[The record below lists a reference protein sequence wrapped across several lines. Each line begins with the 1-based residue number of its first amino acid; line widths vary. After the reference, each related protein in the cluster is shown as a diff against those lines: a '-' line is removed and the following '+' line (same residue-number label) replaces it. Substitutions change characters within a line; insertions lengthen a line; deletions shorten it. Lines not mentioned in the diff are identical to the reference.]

1 MASSFIHITFTA
13 DLPIGAQLG
22 FDITNDGGTFG
33 TPTSVAAV
41 FNWVLLRSSN
51 NQVTKGSPTAI
62 LGERSAMNFV
72 SAFNL
77 DISGYVVS
85 RVQNVVTIEA
95 QNLYGSITTFNVGG
109 VNAGYTNH
117 ASLSISTANFTP
129 SEFTMTHRLS
139 GADCSNITL
148 EVTTNTLAA
157 KILSPIIELN
167 NASNPCQIPLIRGQ
181 TILLKLEN
189 EFGFQIEETIRM
201 PDYLVREKFIIKSF
215 LQPDGFI
222 TMVIINQHF
231 GLDILYNINSTL
243 TSNNIFVG
251 LEVGV
256 SYKLDITD
264 QFGCAL
270 KIKVAFT
277 EIGLL
282 QGEDQTP
289 YFYIS
294 KSNALRFALQGQSQ
308 KTDESTLS
316 HEAAVDLPYQ
326 EVQQFYAS
334 DIITTQFKSNFS
346 NHYATWVAD
355 NGTQT
360 PLVIEKK
367 TNNIGVFE
375 KRDANVFSY
384 DTANGKTAI
393 YFTSGNIYDVNDN
406 FVNSYYLNGGL
417 PEWAKVGALIQY
429 EQAYFMIEEIV
440 FDNDKNAYL
449 AIFSYMYP
457 GTGISIRPITC
468 IYNREEFDVFEFTMN
483 GSVALLA
490 NGSVAL
496 LANGSVAPVN
506 FEYKSEKIKCE
517 PTAIQELLEIKYWNT
532 TNLDVMY
539 STGIKHLLRVPHLSI
554 KGKLDENSEVNKSD
568 TNTSL
573 LKADLY
579 EVDEFKFAP
588 VTKGIW
594 RKLCQALSHNQVF
607 INGVGY
613 VKNGSFNTDGPL
625 GQSNLYVLTATMIK
639 TGNIYNE

>member
-22 FDITNDGGTFG
+22 FDIINDGGTFG

-51 NQVTKGSPTAI
+51 NQVSKGSPTAI

-85 RVQNVVTIEA
+85 RIQNVVTIEA
-95 QNLYGSITTFNVGG
+95 QNLYGSITTFSVGG
-109 VNAGYTNH
+109 IFAGYTNH

-129 SEFTMTHRLS
+129 TEFTMIHRFS
-139 GADCSNITL
+139 NGDCSNITL
-148 EVTTNTLAA
+148 DVTTNTLAA

-167 NASNPCQIPLIRGQ
+167 NPSNPFQIPLSRGQ

-189 EFGFQIEETIRM
+189 EFGFQIQETIRT
-201 PDYLVREKFIIKSF
+201 PDYLVREKFIIKTF

-222 TMVIINQHF
+222 TMIIINQHF
-231 GLDILYNINSTL
+231 GLDILYIIGSVN

-256 SYKLDITD
+256 SYDLNITD

-294 KSNALRFALQGQSQ
+294 KSNALRFALQGQST

-316 HEAAVDLPYQ
+316 HEATVVLPYQ

-360 PLVIEKK
+360 PLAIDKK
-367 TNNIGVFE
+367 TNNIGVFD
-375 KRDANVFSY
+375 KRDAHVFGY
-384 DTANGKTAI
+384 NTANGKTAI
-393 YFTSGNIYDVNDN
+393 YFTSGNIYDVNDA

-429 EQAYFMIEEIV
+429 EQAYSIIEEII

-449 AIFSYMYP
+449 AIFSYMYS
-457 GTGISIRPITC
+457 GTGIGIRPITC
-468 IYNREEFDVFEFTMN
+468 IYNREEFDVFEFTM
-483 GSVALLA
+483 

-539 STGIKHLLRVPHLSI
+539 STGIKHILRVPYLNI

-579 EVDEFKFAP
+579 EVEEFKFAP

-607 INGVGY
+607 IDGVGY